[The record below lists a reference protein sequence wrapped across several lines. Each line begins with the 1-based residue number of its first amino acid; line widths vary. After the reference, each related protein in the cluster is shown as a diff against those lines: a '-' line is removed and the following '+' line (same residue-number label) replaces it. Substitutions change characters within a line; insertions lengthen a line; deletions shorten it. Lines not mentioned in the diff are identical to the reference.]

1 MTMSERVALGILAGG
16 SARRMGGADKP
27 LLLLGDGRPVLAHLL
42 DRLAPWPGP
51 MVLNA
56 NGDPARFAAFR
67 LPVVADPL
75 FEADGDTAGPLAGLL
90 AVLEWTA
97 AEHPAVSW
105 LVSVPG
111 DAPFA
116 PPDLLDRLWQA
127 CAEDAADIAL
137 ATSGGRDHPVV
148 GLWPVALAPALRLA
162 MEGVGLR
169 AARRWAARHRAAV
182 VAWPTDP
189 VDPFM
194 NLITPDDLARA
205 RALTAPD

>member
-1 MTMSERVALGILAGG
+1 MTVPQRVALGILAGG
-16 SARRMGGADKP
+16 AARRMGGADKP

-51 MVLNA
+51 VLLNA
-56 NGDPARFAAFR
+56 NGDPARFNGFG

-75 FEADGDTAGPLAGLL
+75 FEADGGPAGPLAGLL

-97 AEHPAVSW
+97 AAHPDVSW

-116 PPDLLDRLWQA
+116 PPDLLARLWQA
-127 CAEDAADIAL
+127 RVAEGADMAV

-148 GLWPVALAPALRLA
+148 GLWPVALAPALRVA
-162 MEGVGLR
+162 MEHDSLR

-194 NLITPDDLARA
+194 NLNAPDDLARA
-205 RALTAPD
+205 HALTAPA